1 MHTLIIL
8 EEADKELQEA
18 AAWYEEKGSGLGF
31 RFIEVIKRKF
41 EIIQEHP
48 ERNSRRK
55 GNFREA
61 VVKIF
66 PYVIVYTF
74 YKENGVITVNSIFHT
89 SQSPKKKHRKK

>member
-1 MHTLIIL
+1 MHTLITL

-18 AAWYEEKGSGLGF
+18 AVWYEEKSSGLGF
-31 RFIEVIKRKF
+31 RFIEVIERKL

-61 VVKIF
+61 VIKIF

-74 YKENGVITVNSIFHT
+74 YKEDWIITVNSIFHT
-89 SQSPKKKHRKK
+89 SRSPKKKHKKR